1 MSGNNG
7 KKPKIFVKK
16 RSDEVSSEHDEFY
29 EYDNLKSKSYTI
41 DESFFEDFESVD
53 FDKKNYEKEN
63 TSSEETKDEVLTSEE
78 ILEDEVFQ
86 EIPDEIDA
94 KEENE
99 VEIVNEKK
107 EEIPKDISESE
118 EFESKEE
125 NEEVLDQ
132 YDDDDFGSLES
143 EEDIVPN
150 VESEVDKQAEEV
162 KNDNLQ
168 SNNIQEENI
177 LEETQ
182 QIKVQPEDKFGDG
195 VENSEIPIV
204 DGNKEDS
211 IFNKYSIANNELS
224 SNEGNYDSLFEKNQ
238 EIIEN
243 NELVEE
249 DDDDFGSLDEVD
261 TTMTQAFVNV
271 NQKPDYYED
280 LKDTKDEFSF
290 DEEDEDEEDDEYYID
305 KKGNKKKKRRGF
317 RLFCKFLLVF
327 LLACLAISVY
337 FGLTHDL
344 FKIDYIN
351 VVGNVANEKEILI
364 SKSGVN
370 IGDNIFLVSTSK
382 IKKNLKELSNIESVN
397 VKKNFPNIL
406 EIEVKENYVSAYIN
420 TASGLTTIDNYGKVK
435 EVATDNSKASGIQL
449 KGIPGT
455 GLKVGENFSDDED
468 KVKFLL
474 DIITK
479 EYYFDIVSID
489 FTNDSEI
496 VLEFKN
502 SFKVIFGDLKDY
514 AKKTQIIGILI
525 KKIQLEGINAK
536 EIILN
541 VGDNPIIVK
550 K

>member
-107 EEIPKDISESE
+107 EEIPKDISESK

-125 NEEVLDQ
+125 NEEVLDED
-132 YDDDDFGSLES
+132 DDDDFGSLES

-150 VESEVDKQAEEV
+150 VESEADKQAEEV

-204 DGNKEDS
+204 DGNEEDS

-280 LKDTKDEFSF
+280 LKDTTDEFSF
-290 DEEDEDEEDDEYYID
+290 DEEDEDEEEDEYYID

-327 LLACLAISVY
+327 LLACFAISVY

>member
-63 TSSEETKDEVLTSEE
+63 TSSEETKDEVLTSAE

-99 VEIVNEKK
+99 VEIVNEKE
-107 EEIPKDISESE
+107 EEILKDISESK

-125 NEEVLDQ
+125 YEEVLDED
-132 YDDDDFGSLES
+132 DDDDFGSLES

-150 VESEVDKQAEEV
+150 VESDVDKQAEEV
-162 KNDNLQ
+162 KNDNIQ

-177 LEETQ
+177 IEETQ
-182 QIKVQPEDKFGDG
+182 QIKFQPEDKFGDG

-204 DGNKEDS
+204 DNNEEDS

-280 LKDTKDEFSF
+280 LKDTTDEFSF
-290 DEEDEDEEDDEYYID
+290 DEEDEEEDEYYID

>member
-41 DESFFEDFESVD
+41 DESFFEDFKSVD

-107 EEIPKDISESE
+107 EEIPKDISESK

-125 NEEVLDQ
+125 NEEVLDE

-204 DGNKEDS
+204 DGNEEDS

-280 LKDTKDEFSF
+280 LKDTTDEFSF
-290 DEEDEDEEDDEYYID
+290 DEEDEDEDEDEYYID

-327 LLACLAISVY
+327 LLACFAISVY

>member
-1 MSGNNG
+1 
-7 KKPKIFVKK
+7 
-16 RSDEVSSEHDEFY
+16 
-29 EYDNLKSKSYTI
+29 
-41 DESFFEDFESVD
+41 
-53 FDKKNYEKEN
+53 
-63 TSSEETKDEVLTSEE
+63 
-78 ILEDEVFQ
+78 
-86 EIPDEIDA
+86 
-94 KEENE
+94 
-99 VEIVNEKK
+99 
-107 EEIPKDISESE
+107 
-118 EFESKEE
+118 
-125 NEEVLDQ
+125 
-132 YDDDDFGSLES
+132 
-143 EEDIVPN
+143 
-150 VESEVDKQAEEV
+150 
-162 KNDNLQ
+162 
-168 SNNIQEENI
+168 
-177 LEETQ
+177 
-182 QIKVQPEDKFGDG
+182 
-195 VENSEIPIV
+195 
-204 DGNKEDS
+204 
-211 IFNKYSIANNELS
+211 
-224 SNEGNYDSLFEKNQ
+224 
-238 EIIEN
+238 
-243 NELVEE
+243 
-249 DDDDFGSLDEVD
+249 
-261 TTMTQAFVNV
+261 MTQAFVNV

-280 LKDTKDEFSF
+280 LKDTTDEFSF
-290 DEEDEDEEDDEYYID
+290 DEEDEDEEDEYYID

-327 LLACLAISVY
+327 LLACCAISFY

-370 IGDNIFLVSTSK
+370 IGDNIFLVSKSK
-382 IKKNLKELSNIESVN
+382 IKKNLKELPNIESVN

-449 KGIPGT
+449 KGISGT

>member
-63 TSSEETKDEVLTSEE
+63 TSSEETKDEVLTSAE

-99 VEIVNEKK
+99 VEIVNEKE
-107 EEIPKDISESE
+107 EEILKDISESK

-125 NEEVLDQ
+125 YEEVLDED
-132 YDDDDFGSLES
+132 DDDDFGSLES

-150 VESEVDKQAEEV
+150 VESDVDKQAEEV
-162 KNDNLQ
+162 KNDNIQ

-177 LEETQ
+177 IEETQ

-204 DGNKEDS
+204 DNNEEDS

-280 LKDTKDEFSF
+280 LKDTTDEFSF
-290 DEEDEDEEDDEYYID
+290 DEEDEEEDEYYID

-502 SFKVIFGDLKDY
+502 SFKVTFGDLKDY

>member
-63 TSSEETKDEVLTSEE
+63 TSSEETKDEVLTSAE

-86 EIPDEIDA
+86 EIPNEIDA

-99 VEIVNEKK
+99 VEIVNEK
-107 EEIPKDISESE
+107 EEETLKDISESK

-125 NEEVLDQ
+125 YEEVLDED
-132 YDDDDFGSLES
+132 DDDDFGSLES

-150 VESEVDKQAEEV
+150 VENQVDKQAEEV
-162 KNDNLQ
+162 QNDNFQ
-168 SNNIQEENI
+168 SNHLQEENI

-182 QIKVQPEDKFGDG
+182 QIKVQPKDKFEDG
-195 VENSEIPIV
+195 VENSEIPVV
-204 DGNKEDS
+204 DNNEEDS

-280 LKDTKDEFSF
+280 LKDTTDEFSF
-290 DEEDEDEEDDEYYID
+290 DEEDEDEEDEYYID

-327 LLACLAISVY
+327 LLACFAISVY

>member
-63 TSSEETKDEVLTSEE
+63 TSSEETKDEVLTSAE

-99 VEIVNEKK
+99 VEIVNEKE
-107 EEIPKDISESE
+107 EEILKDISESK

-125 NEEVLDQ
+125 YEEVLDED
-132 YDDDDFGSLES
+132 DDDDFGSLES

-150 VESEVDKQAEEV
+150 VESDVDKQTEEV
-162 KNDNLQ
+162 KNDNIQ

-177 LEETQ
+177 IEETQ

-204 DGNKEDS
+204 DNNEEDS

-280 LKDTKDEFSF
+280 LKDTTDEFSF
-290 DEEDEDEEDDEYYID
+290 DEEDEEEDEYYID

>member
-1 MSGNNG
+1 
-7 KKPKIFVKK
+7 
-16 RSDEVSSEHDEFY
+16 
-29 EYDNLKSKSYTI
+29 
-41 DESFFEDFESVD
+41 
-53 FDKKNYEKEN
+53 
-63 TSSEETKDEVLTSEE
+63 
-78 ILEDEVFQ
+78 
-86 EIPDEIDA
+86 
-94 KEENE
+94 
-99 VEIVNEKK
+99 
-107 EEIPKDISESE
+107 
-118 EFESKEE
+118 
-125 NEEVLDQ
+125 
-132 YDDDDFGSLES
+132 
-143 EEDIVPN
+143 
-150 VESEVDKQAEEV
+150 
-162 KNDNLQ
+162 
-168 SNNIQEENI
+168 
-177 LEETQ
+177 
-182 QIKVQPEDKFGDG
+182 
-195 VENSEIPIV
+195 
-204 DGNKEDS
+204 
-211 IFNKYSIANNELS
+211 
-224 SNEGNYDSLFEKNQ
+224 
-238 EIIEN
+238 
-243 NELVEE
+243 
-249 DDDDFGSLDEVD
+249 
-261 TTMTQAFVNV
+261 MTQAFVNV

-280 LKDTKDEFSF
+280 LKDTTDEFSF
-290 DEEDEDEEDDEYYID
+290 DEEDEDEEDEYYID

-327 LLACLAISVY
+327 LLACFAISVY

>member
-125 NEEVLDQ
+125 NEEVLDED
-132 YDDDDFGSLES
+132 DDDDFGSLES

-177 LEETQ
+177 LEDTQ

-204 DGNKEDS
+204 DGNEEDS

-280 LKDTKDEFSF
+280 LKDTTDEFSF
-290 DEEDEDEEDDEYYID
+290 DEEDEDEEDEYYID

-327 LLACLAISVY
+327 LLACCAISVY

-370 IGDNIFLVSTSK
+370 IGDNIFLVSKSK
-382 IKKNLKELSNIESVN
+382 IKKNLKELPNIESVN

-449 KGIPGT
+449 KGISGT
-455 GLKVGENFSDDED
+455 GLKVGENFSNDED

>member
-63 TSSEETKDEVLTSEE
+63 TSSEETKDEVLTSAE

-99 VEIVNEKK
+99 VEIVNEKE
-107 EEIPKDISESE
+107 EEILKDISESK

-125 NEEVLDQ
+125 YEEVLDED
-132 YDDDDFGSLES
+132 DDDDFGSLES

-150 VESEVDKQAEEV
+150 VESDVDKQAEEV
-162 KNDNLQ
+162 KNDNIQ

-177 LEETQ
+177 IEETQ

-204 DGNKEDS
+204 DNNEEDS

-280 LKDTKDEFSF
+280 LKDTTDEFSF
-290 DEEDEDEEDDEYYID
+290 DEEDEEEDEYYID

-370 IGDNIFLVSTSK
+370 IGDNIFLVSKSK
-382 IKKNLKELSNIESVN
+382 IKKNLKELPNIESVN

-449 KGIPGT
+449 KGISGT

>member
-63 TSSEETKDEVLTSEE
+63 TSSEETKDEVLISEE

-99 VEIVNEKK
+99 VEIVNEK
-107 EEIPKDISESE
+107 EEETLKDISESK

-125 NEEVLDQ
+125 YEEVLDED
-132 YDDDDFGSLES
+132 DDDDFGSLES

-150 VESEVDKQAEEV
+150 VESELDKQAEEG

-204 DGNKEDS
+204 DGNEEDS
-211 IFNKYSIANNELS
+211 IFNRYSIANNELS

-280 LKDTKDEFSF
+280 LKDTTDEFSF
-290 DEEDEDEEDDEYYID
+290 DEEDEEDEYYID

-327 LLACLAISVY
+327 LLACFAISVY

>member
-99 VEIVNEKK
+99 
-107 EEIPKDISESE
+107 
-118 EFESKEE
+118 
-125 NEEVLDQ
+125 EVLDE

-204 DGNKEDS
+204 DGNEEDS

-280 LKDTKDEFSF
+280 LKDTTDEFSF
-290 DEEDEDEEDDEYYID
+290 DEEDEEEDEYYID

-317 RLFCKFLLVF
+317 RLFCKF
-327 LLACLAISVY
+327 
-337 FGLTHDL
+337 
-344 FKIDYIN
+344 
-351 VVGNVANEKEILI
+351 
-364 SKSGVN
+364 
-370 IGDNIFLVSTSK
+370 
-382 IKKNLKELSNIESVN
+382 
-397 VKKNFPNIL
+397 
-406 EIEVKENYVSAYIN
+406 
-420 TASGLTTIDNYGKVK
+420 
-435 EVATDNSKASGIQL
+435 
-449 KGIPGT
+449 
-455 GLKVGENFSDDED
+455 
-468 KVKFLL
+468 
-474 DIITK
+474 
-479 EYYFDIVSID
+479 
-489 FTNDSEI
+489 
-496 VLEFKN
+496 
-502 SFKVIFGDLKDY
+502 
-514 AKKTQIIGILI
+514 
-525 KKIQLEGINAK
+525 
-536 EIILN
+536 
-541 VGDNPIIVK
+541 
-550 K
+550 

>member
-107 EEIPKDISESE
+107 EEIPKDISESK

-125 NEEVLDQ
+125 NEEVLDE

-150 VESEVDKQAEEV
+150 VESEVDKQSEEV

-204 DGNKEDS
+204 DGNEEDS

-280 LKDTKDEFSF
+280 LKDTTDEFSF
-290 DEEDEDEEDDEYYID
+290 DEEDEDEEEDEYYID

-327 LLACLAISVY
+327 LLACFAISVY

>member
-63 TSSEETKDEVLTSEE
+63 TSSEETKNEVLISEE

-99 VEIVNEKK
+99 VEIVNEKE
-107 EEIPKDISESE
+107 EEILKDISESK

-125 NEEVLDQ
+125 YEEVLDED
-132 YDDDDFGSLES
+132 DDDDFGSLES

-150 VESEVDKQAEEV
+150 VESELDKQAEEG

-204 DGNKEDS
+204 DGNEEDS
-211 IFNKYSIANNELS
+211 IFNRYSIANNELS

-280 LKDTKDEFSF
+280 LKDTTDEFSF
-290 DEEDEDEEDDEYYID
+290 DEEDEDEEDEYYID

-327 LLACLAISVY
+327 LLACFAISVY

-420 TASGLTTIDNYGKVK
+420 TASGVTTIYNYGKVK

>member
-63 TSSEETKDEVLTSEE
+63 TSSEETKDEVLISEE

-99 VEIVNEKK
+99 VEIVNEKE
-107 EEIPKDISESE
+107 EEILKDISESK

-125 NEEVLDQ
+125 YEEVLDED
-132 YDDDDFGSLES
+132 DDDDFGSLES

-150 VESEVDKQAEEV
+150 VESELDKQAEEG

-204 DGNKEDS
+204 DGNEEDS
-211 IFNKYSIANNELS
+211 IFNRYSIANNELS

-280 LKDTKDEFSF
+280 LKDTTDEFSF
-290 DEEDEDEEDDEYYID
+290 DEEDEEDEYYID

-327 LLACLAISVY
+327 LLACFAISVY

-344 FKIDYIN
+344 FKIDYVK

>member
-63 TSSEETKDEVLTSEE
+63 ASSEETKDEVLTSAE

-86 EIPDEIDA
+86 EIPNEIDA

-99 VEIVNEKK
+99 VEIVNEK
-107 EEIPKDISESE
+107 EEETLKNISEIK

-125 NEEVLDQ
+125 YEEVLDED
-132 YDDDDFGSLES
+132 DDDDFGSLES

-150 VESEVDKQAEEV
+150 VENQVDKQAEEV
-162 KNDNLQ
+162 QNDNLQ

-195 VENSEIPIV
+195 VENSEIPVV
-204 DGNKEDS
+204 DNNEEDS

-280 LKDTKDEFSF
+280 LKDTTDEFSF
-290 DEEDEDEEDDEYYID
+290 DEEDEDEEDEYYID

-327 LLACLAISVY
+327 LLACFAISVY

-449 KGIPGT
+449 KGISGT
-455 GLKVGENFSDDED
+455 GLKVGEYFSNDED

-502 SFKVIFGDLKDY
+502 SFKVTFGDLKDY

>member
-63 TSSEETKDEVLTSEE
+63 TSSEETKNEVLISEE

-99 VEIVNEKK
+99 VEIVNEKE
-107 EEIPKDISESE
+107 EEILKDISESK

-125 NEEVLDQ
+125 YEEVLDED
-132 YDDDDFGSLES
+132 DDDDFGSLES

-150 VESEVDKQAEEV
+150 VESELDKQAEEG

-204 DGNKEDS
+204 DGNEEDS
-211 IFNKYSIANNELS
+211 IFNRYSIANNELS

-280 LKDTKDEFSF
+280 LKDTTDEFSF
-290 DEEDEDEEDDEYYID
+290 DEEDEEDEYYID

-327 LLACLAISVY
+327 LLACFAISVY

>member
-107 EEIPKDISESE
+107 EEIPKDISESK

-125 NEEVLDQ
+125 NEEVLDE

-204 DGNKEDS
+204 DGNEEDS

-280 LKDTKDEFSF
+280 LKDTTDEFSF
-290 DEEDEDEEDDEYYID
+290 DEEDEEEDEYYID

-420 TASGLTTIDNYGKVK
+420 MASGLTTIDNYGKVK

>member
-63 TSSEETKDEVLTSEE
+63 TSSEETKNEVLISEE

-99 VEIVNEKK
+99 VEIVNEKE
-107 EEIPKDISESE
+107 EEILKDISESK

-125 NEEVLDQ
+125 YEEVLDED
-132 YDDDDFGSLES
+132 DDDDFGSLES

-150 VESEVDKQAEEV
+150 VESELDKQAEEG

-204 DGNKEDS
+204 DGNEEDS
-211 IFNKYSIANNELS
+211 IFNRYSIANNELS

-280 LKDTKDEFSF
+280 LKDTTDEFSF
-290 DEEDEDEEDDEYYID
+290 DEEDEEDEYYID

-327 LLACLAISVY
+327 LLACFAISVY

-435 EVATDNSKASGIQL
+435 EVETDNSKASGIQL

>member
-63 TSSEETKDEVLTSEE
+63 TSSEETKNEVLISEE

-99 VEIVNEKK
+99 VEIVNEKE
-107 EEIPKDISESE
+107 EEILKDISESK

-125 NEEVLDQ
+125 YEEVLDED
-132 YDDDDFGSLES
+132 DDDDFGSLES

-150 VESEVDKQAEEV
+150 VESELDKQAEEG

-204 DGNKEDS
+204 DGNEEDS
-211 IFNKYSIANNELS
+211 IFNRYSIANNELS

-280 LKDTKDEFSF
+280 LKDTTDEFSF
-290 DEEDEDEEDDEYYID
+290 DEEDEEEDEYYID

>member
-63 TSSEETKDEVLTSEE
+63 TSSEETKNEVLISEE

-99 VEIVNEKK
+99 VEIVNEKE
-107 EEIPKDISESE
+107 EEILKDISESK

-125 NEEVLDQ
+125 YEEVLDED
-132 YDDDDFGSLES
+132 DDDDFGSLES

-150 VESEVDKQAEEV
+150 VESELDKQAEEV

-204 DGNKEDS
+204 DGNEEDS
-211 IFNKYSIANNELS
+211 IFNRYSIANNELS

-280 LKDTKDEFSF
+280 LKDTTDEFSF
-290 DEEDEDEEDDEYYID
+290 DEEDEEDEYYID

-327 LLACLAISVY
+327 LLACFAISVY

>member
-63 TSSEETKDEVLTSEE
+63 TSSEETKNEVLISEE

-99 VEIVNEKK
+99 VEIVNEKE
-107 EEIPKDISESE
+107 EEILKDISESK

-125 NEEVLDQ
+125 YEEVLDED
-132 YDDDDFGSLES
+132 DDDDFGSLES

-150 VESEVDKQAEEV
+150 VESELDKQAEEG

-204 DGNKEDS
+204 DGNEEDS

-280 LKDTKDEFSF
+280 LKDTTDEFSF
-290 DEEDEDEEDDEYYID
+290 DEEDEEDEYYID

-327 LLACLAISVY
+327 LLACFAISVY

>member
-63 TSSEETKDEVLTSEE
+63 TSSEETKNEVLISEE

-99 VEIVNEKK
+99 VEIVNEKE
-107 EEIPKDISESE
+107 EEILKDISESK

-125 NEEVLDQ
+125 YEEVLDED
-132 YDDDDFGSLES
+132 DDDDFGSLES

-150 VESEVDKQAEEV
+150 VESELDKQAEEG

-204 DGNKEDS
+204 DGNEEDS
-211 IFNKYSIANNELS
+211 IFNRYSIANNELS

-280 LKDTKDEFSF
+280 LKDTTDEFSF
-290 DEEDEDEEDDEYYID
+290 DEEDEEDEYYID

-327 LLACLAISVY
+327 LLACFAISVY

-536 EIILN
+536 EII
-541 VGDNPIIVK
+541 IK
-550 K
+550 CWR

>member
-94 KEENE
+94 KEE
-99 VEIVNEKK
+99 
-107 EEIPKDISESE
+107 D
-118 EFESKEE
+118 
-125 NEEVLDQ
+125 EEVLDE

-204 DGNKEDS
+204 DGNEEDS

-280 LKDTKDEFSF
+280 LKDTTDEFSF
-290 DEEDEDEEDDEYYID
+290 DEDEDEEEDEYYID

-327 LLACLAISVY
+327 LLACCAISFY

-370 IGDNIFLVSTSK
+370 IGDNIFLVSKSK
-382 IKKNLKELSNIESVN
+382 IKKNLKELPNIESVN

-449 KGIPGT
+449 KGISGT

>member
-86 EIPDEIDA
+86 EIPDEMDA

-107 EEIPKDISESE
+107 EEIPKDISESK

-125 NEEVLDQ
+125 NEEVLDE

-204 DGNKEDS
+204 DGNEEDS

-280 LKDTKDEFSF
+280 LKDTTDEFSF
-290 DEEDEDEEDDEYYID
+290 DEEDEEEDEYYID

>member
-63 TSSEETKDEVLTSEE
+63 TSSEETKDEVLTSAE

-99 VEIVNEKK
+99 VEIVNEKE
-107 EEIPKDISESE
+107 EEILKDISESK

-125 NEEVLDQ
+125 YEEVLDED
-132 YDDDDFGSLES
+132 DDDDFGSLES

-150 VESEVDKQAEEV
+150 VEGELDKQAEEV
-162 KNDNLQ
+162 KNDNIQ

-177 LEETQ
+177 IEETQ

-204 DGNKEDS
+204 DNNEEDS

-280 LKDTKDEFSF
+280 LKDTTDEFSF
-290 DEEDEDEEDDEYYID
+290 DEEDEEEDEYYID

>member
-7 KKPKIFVKK
+7 KKPKIFVKQ

-107 EEIPKDISESE
+107 EEIPKDISESK

-125 NEEVLDQ
+125 NEEVLDE

-204 DGNKEDS
+204 DGNEEDS

-280 LKDTKDEFSF
+280 LKDTTDEFSF
-290 DEEDEDEEDDEYYID
+290 DEEDEEEDEYYID

>member
-107 EEIPKDISESE
+107 EEIPKDISKSK

-125 NEEVLDQ
+125 NEEVLDE

-204 DGNKEDS
+204 DGNEEDS

-280 LKDTKDEFSF
+280 LKDTTDEFSF
-290 DEEDEDEEDDEYYID
+290 DEEDEEEDEYYID

>member
-107 EEIPKDISESE
+107 EEIPKDISESK

-125 NEEVLDQ
+125 NEEVLDE

-204 DGNKEDS
+204 DGNEEDS

-280 LKDTKDEFSF
+280 LKDTTDEFSF
-290 DEEDEDEEDDEYYID
+290 DEEDEEEDEYYID

-406 EIEVKENYVSAYIN
+406 
-420 TASGLTTIDNYGKVK
+420 
-435 EVATDNSKASGIQL
+435 
-449 KGIPGT
+449 
-455 GLKVGENFSDDED
+455 
-468 KVKFLL
+468 
-474 DIITK
+474 
-479 EYYFDIVSID
+479 
-489 FTNDSEI
+489 
-496 VLEFKN
+496 
-502 SFKVIFGDLKDY
+502 
-514 AKKTQIIGILI
+514 
-525 KKIQLEGINAK
+525 
-536 EIILN
+536 
-541 VGDNPIIVK
+541 
-550 K
+550 

>member
-63 TSSEETKDEVLTSEE
+63 TSSEETKNEVLISEE

-99 VEIVNEKK
+99 VEIVNEKE
-107 EEIPKDISESE
+107 EEILKDISESK

-125 NEEVLDQ
+125 YEEVLDED
-132 YDDDDFGSLES
+132 DDDDFGSLES

-150 VESEVDKQAEEV
+150 VESELDKQAEEG

-182 QIKVQPEDKFGDG
+182 QIKVQPEDKFEDG

-204 DGNKEDS
+204 DGNEEDS
-211 IFNKYSIANNELS
+211 IFNRYSIANNELS

-280 LKDTKDEFSF
+280 LKDTTDEFSF
-290 DEEDEDEEDDEYYID
+290 DEEDEEEDEYYID

>member
-1 MSGNNG
+1 MSGNYG

-107 EEIPKDISESE
+107 EEIPKDISESK

-125 NEEVLDQ
+125 NEEVLDE

-204 DGNKEDS
+204 DGNEEDS

-280 LKDTKDEFSF
+280 LKDTTDEFSF
-290 DEEDEDEEDDEYYID
+290 DEEDEEEDEYYID